1 MHILNNE
8 EARVLCKSNLSLG
21 EIRYVVYVVYCDLPH
36 RSNCDVV
43 PQPVKMFRGVVP
55 MDLKD
60 QYMSIWYGLVCR
72 GSFYRCPIK
81 ALTTMRTYAVALS
94 YLSYIGVPTPE

>member
-8 EARVLCKSNLSLG
+8 EARVLCKSHLSLG

-43 PQPVKMFRGVVP
+43 PQPVKM
-55 MDLKD
+55 
-60 QYMSIWYGLVCR
+60 C
-72 GSFYRCPIK
+72 
-81 ALTTMRTYAVALS
+81 
-94 YLSYIGVPTPE
+94 